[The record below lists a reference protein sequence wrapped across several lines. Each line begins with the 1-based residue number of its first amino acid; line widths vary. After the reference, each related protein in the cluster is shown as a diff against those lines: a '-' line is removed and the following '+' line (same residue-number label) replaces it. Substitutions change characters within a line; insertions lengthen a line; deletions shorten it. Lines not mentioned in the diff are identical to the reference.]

1 MRVQKIAIEE
11 HFGIPELVEQET
23 NYQPGDGWPELK
35 QQLLDLDG
43 KLIPEM
49 DRWGIEKS
57 VMSLTSGG
65 IQTILS
71 SKQAVET
78 AQRANDYIANL
89 VAKRPDRLQ
98 AFAALPLQDPE
109 ASAAELT
116 RAVKQLGLAGGLV
129 NGFTQLD
136 KPENILYY
144 DMPQFWPFWE
154 QVEKL
159 EVPVYIHPRYIPQG
173 RVADIA
179 GHPWFTGSAWM
190 FGVNTATHALR
201 LMGSGLFDK
210 YPKLTVILGHLGENI
225 PHCVWRIDHRVKMMP
240 RGITIK
246 KTFSEYLRQN
256 FYVTTSGN
264 FCTTTLL
271 NVLLTMGADR
281 VLFAVDYPYECV
293 NEAAGW
299 FDRVDAISESDW
311 EKIAR
316 TNAEKVLKLNKAKT
330 AKA

>member
-11 HFGIPELVEQET
+11 HFGIPDTVDKES
-23 NYQPGDGWPELK
+23 NYLPGDGWQELK
-35 QQLLDLDG
+35 QSLLDTEGRL
-43 KLIPEM
+43 LPLM
-49 DRWGIEKS
+49 DRYGIEKS

-71 SKQAVET
+71 SREAVET
-78 AQRANDYIANL
+78 AQRANDYIARL

-109 ASAAELT
+109 AAAAELT
-116 RAVKQLGLAGGLV
+116 RAVEQLGLVGGLV
-129 NGFTQLD
+129 NGFTQRD
-136 KPENILYY
+136 RPDNFLYY
-144 DMPQFWPFWE
+144 DLPQFWPFWE

-159 EVPVYIHPRYIPQG
+159 GVPVYIHPRYLPKG
-173 RVADIA
+173 RPSDIE

-201 LMGSGLFDK
+201 LMASGLFDR
-210 YPKLTVILGHLGENI
+210 YPKLSVIIGHLGETI
-225 PHCVWRIDHRVKMMP
+225 PNTIWRIDHRVKMMP
-240 RGITIK
+240 RGITIQK
-246 KTFSEYLRQN
+246 SFSEYLRRN

-264 FCTTTLL
+264 FCTTALL

-281 VLFAVDYPYECV
+281 VLFAVDYPYEPV
-293 NEAAGW
+293 ADAAEW
-299 FDRVDAISESDW
+299 FDRVDAISEPDW

-316 TNAEKVLKLNKAKT
+316 TNAAKLLRLGHAR
-330 AKA
+330 AAAE